1 MTAPELSR
9 FRRRLLYLC
18 SGVATVVSLCLFA
31 TSLLFA
37 RHLHHWHLEHYKP
50 VLDWASVLF
59 AAVLVFSV
67 NLGVQP
73 MANLITSEL
82 FPAEVRAVCK
92 VTTQNLCSSFTL

>member
-1 MTAPELSR
+1 MQLCR

-18 SGVATVVSLCLFA
+18 SAVATVLSLGLFA

-37 RHLHHWHLEHYKP
+37 RHLHHWHLEDYKA

-59 AAVLVFSV
+59 AGILVFSV

-73 MANLITSEL
+73 MANLMTSEL

-92 VTTQNLCSSFTL
+92 VTHQT